1 MSKLEPF
8 GYFRAEPFGWTD
20 CAETDDGAVPLFDH
34 AAIAALEHNY
44 ASLQQAF
51 DEMKSLAAQLLVAR
65 KEAKRQRDELQASLY
80 GLYEL
85 EAERDKMK
93 FALEN
98 IRLFSAR
105 HRKDDWALLILG
117 FCAEGGV
124 VGSVTR

>member
-1 MSKLEPF
+1 M
-8 GYFRAEPFGWTD
+8 
-20 CAETDDGAVPLFDH
+20 TDDLVKRLRHYSYEPEFAE
-34 AAIAALEHNY
+34 AADRIEQLEHNY
-44 ASLQQAF
+44 ASLSQAF
-51 DEMKSLAAQLLVAR
+51 EEMKTLAAQRL
-65 KEAKRQRDELQASLY
+65 EALQETERQRDELQASLY

-98 IRLFSAR
+98 IRLFAAR
-105 HRKDDWALLILG
+105 HRKEDWSLLILD

>member
-1 MSKLEPF
+1 MTADLVKRLRAKKRNATDEEDEAADRIEELE
-8 GYFRAEPFGWTD
+8 
-20 CAETDDGAVPLFDH
+20 
-34 AAIAALEHNY
+34 
-44 ASLQQAF
+44 
-51 DEMKSLAAQLLVAR
+51 
-65 KEAKRQRDELQASLY
+65 RQRDELQASLY